1 MVDGHRNEI
10 QPDLSLSEIIG
21 ISWRYKWLVMAFVI
35 VFMIIGMA
43 MFYRQGPMFKVEGGS
58 RALIE
63 GDSHYLIQMNEHG
76 LLDFTEHQLFAKY
89 VRQLRDIELFEL
101 GIQEFDLVDRGEMA
115 ESEYGEALRKK
126 AIGLLK
132 GIDYLASGEIST
144 ESGSPSRDMVLV
156 TFEGSDEEIYSNF
169 IAWLLN
175 RSKLN
180 LINSIMNDAENN
192 LNSMRDQNQLEIAKV
207 EQDIELAQVE
217 FFQNVEDRIIEL
229 QLRKNILVEEYFKSL
244 EEDIYVLQQDINFL
258 RKKDATELEDDIW
271 DMTDNIEAIKARYK
285 SEKTDRINYLNEQ
298 LQLAQ
303 SLNIEGLVEWGNPN
317 QILESGSILTTIQQ
331 GEQPYFYRGRIA
343 IDQEIKELEQRT
355 SDDSFIE
362 GLRDLEYRL
371 SRLKNERDIDGYIE
385 GLRQKESL
393 LDLYKGKV
401 GRREYIEGL
410 TELEYQIEELKNQKS
425 EEFVPDIRALQTS
438 LAKLRND
445 LELDRKTK
453 LVDSYKDNPALISLV
468 ALDIKN
474 ISSESLNRSSLFFL
488 VLSGL
493 VGLIFSGL
501 FVILKFV
508 YVNNK

>member
-1 MVDGHRNEI
+1 M
-10 QPDLSLSEIIG
+10 
-21 ISWRYKWLVMAFVI
+21 
-35 VFMIIGMA
+35 
-43 MFYRQGPMFKVEGGS
+43 
-58 RALIE
+58 
-63 GDSHYLIQMNEHG
+63 
-76 LLDFTEHQLFAKY
+76 
-89 VRQLRDIELFEL
+89 
-101 GIQEFDLVDRGEMA
+101 
-115 ESEYGEALRKK
+115 
-126 AIGLLK
+126 
-132 GIDYLASGEIST
+132 
-144 ESGSPSRDMVLV
+144 
-156 TFEGSDEEIYSNF
+156 
-169 IAWLLN
+169 
-175 RSKLN
+175 
-180 LINSIMNDAENN
+180 
-192 LNSMRDQNQLEIAKV
+192 
-207 EQDIELAQVE
+207 
-217 FFQNVEDRIIEL
+217 
-229 QLRKNILVEEYFKSL
+229 
-244 EEDIYVLQQDINFL
+244 
-258 RKKDATELEDDIW
+258 
-271 DMTDNIEAIKARYK
+271 
-285 SEKTDRINYLNEQ
+285 
-298 LQLAQ
+298 
-303 SLNIEGLVEWGNPN
+303 
-317 QILESGSILTTIQQ
+317 
-331 GEQPYFYRGRIA
+331 
-343 IDQEIKELEQRT
+343 EQRT